1 MTHAGSAASWVPS
14 RALDR
19 VFTEAS
25 AEPAGPGRCFW
36 WTDWGAR
43 QVERPAEQTHQA
55 YGPVSNS
62 QEKGRGLST
71 KGPGDRSR
79 GEGERVGH
87 G

>member
-1 MTHAGSAASWVPS
+1 MPAQRPLGFLLVLWIECSPRPLKNQLGQAGVS
-14 RALDR
+14 
-19 VFTEAS
+19 
-25 AEPAGPGRCFW
+25 GGR
-36 WTDWGAR
+36 DWGAR

-62 QEKGRGLST
+62 QEKGRVLST
-71 KGPGDRSR
+71 KGPGERSR